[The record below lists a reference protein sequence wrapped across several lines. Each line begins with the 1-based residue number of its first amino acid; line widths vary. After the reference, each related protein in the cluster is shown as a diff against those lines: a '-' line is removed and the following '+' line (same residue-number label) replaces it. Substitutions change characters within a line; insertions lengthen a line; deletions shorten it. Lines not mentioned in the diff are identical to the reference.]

1 MIVWIAMAF
10 TGGVFVAL
18 SRQINGR
25 LSLSNSPLIASFW
38 NHIVGFAVLTVI
50 GLVVGGL
57 IPPGAA
63 DAPWLSLSAAPSA
76 SSSSLREAGSSP
88 HRRGQHRASGHKR
101 PDGLG
106 CDARSFQRS
115 SAESLGQRS
124 RHPAHSGRH
133 GADAAAQPLNIR
145 AVTSRCRARTCRAAS
160 CRRFY
165 HRCSQASGGCRS
177 ASARPPC
184 A

>member
-63 DAPWLSLSAAPSA
+63 DAPWLAFIGGPIGVVFVALSSWFVARIGAVNTALLIIGGQMIGGLALDLVQSGKLSLWLS
-76 SSSSLREAGSSP
+76 
-88 HRRGQHRASGHKR
+88 
-101 PDGLG
+101 GLG
-106 CDARSFQRS
+106 VLLIMAGMVVAQ
-115 SAESLGQRS
+115 
-124 RHPAHSGRH
+124 SGR
-133 GADAAAQPLNIR
+133 ADKR
-145 AVTSRCRARTCRAAS
+145 
-160 CRRFY
+160 
-165 HRCSQASGGCRS
+165 GE
-177 ASARPPC
+177 
-184 A
+184 